1 MPKQLGLVLLKK
13 EINTYP
19 VIVINKQEQS
29 KQEQSKQEQPKQEQP
44 KQEQP
49 KQEQPKQEQPN
60 QWQNKLKIQKRIR
73 FNLRSIMNAPK
84 TGCKSCGS

>member
-13 EINTYP
+13 DINTYP
-19 VIVINKQEQS
+19 VIVIN
-29 KQEQSKQEQPKQEQP
+29 KQEQP

-60 QWQNKLKIQKRIR
+60 QLQNKLKIQKRIR

>member
-13 EINTYP
+13 DINTYP
-19 VIVINKQEQS
+19 VIVINKQEQ
-29 KQEQSKQEQPKQEQP
+29 
-44 KQEQP
+44 
-49 KQEQPKQEQPN
+49 PKQEQPN
-60 QWQNKLKIQKRIR
+60 QLQNKLKIQKRIR